1 MRFLEKANFDFIGL
15 RKTGY
20 IISLIL
26 VGIGLVSML
35 VRGFQLG
42 IDFKGGTEIVVKFQD
57 PINIGEVRKT
67 LSAEGIKGQIKEY
80 GSAQEVIITTDFSG
94 EINDLQAL
102 IERVLK
108 RDFPNN
114 PSEVIKVDAVGP
126 SIAGDLK
133 WSAISALLGALVM
146 ILLYVGIRF
155 EFKFATAGVVA
166 IFHDV
171 LVVAGL
177 FSLLGGVLD
186 VMPLEV
192 DLSIIAA
199 FLTII
204 GYSITDTVVVY
215 DRIRENLK
223 IRKSDPYEK
232 VFNDSL
238 NETLS
243 RTIITSGTTLLT
255 ALVLFIFAGP
265 TIRGFAFAIVA
276 GILIGTYSS
285 VFIAAPIVLDWQQKA
300 GGKFKLRG

>member
-1 MRFLEKANFDFIGL
+1 MRFLEKANFNFVGL

-20 IISLIL
+20 IVSSVII
-26 VGIGLVSML
+26 GIGLISML

-42 IDFKGGTEIVVKFQD
+42 IDFKGGTELVVKFQE
-57 PINIGEVRKT
+57 PINIGEVRKS
-67 LSAEGIKGQIKEY
+67 LSGEGLKGQIKEY
-80 GSAQEVIITTDFSG
+80 GSAQEIIITTDFSG
-94 EINDLQAL
+94 ELNDLQTA
-102 IERVLK
+102 IERLLK

-126 SIAGDLK
+126 SIASDLK

-171 LVVAGL
+171 LFVAGL
-177 FSLLGGVLD
+177 FSMFGGIFD
-186 VMPLEV
+186 SMTLEI
-192 DLSIIAA
+192 DQSIIAA
-199 FLTII
+199 FLTIV

-223 IRKSDPYEK
+223 IRKSDSYEK

-255 ALVLFIFAGP
+255 VIVLFIFGGP
-265 TIRGFAFAIVA
+265 TIRGFAFAIAA

-285 VFIAAPIVLDWQQKA
+285 IFIAAPIVLDWQQKT

>member
-1 MRFLEKANFDFIGL
+1 MRFLQNPNFDFIGA

-20 IISLIL
+20 VISAVL
-26 VGIGLVSML
+26 VGIGLMSML

-42 IDFKGGTEIVVKFQD
+42 IDFKGGTEIVVRFQE
-57 PINIGEVRKT
+57 PIQIGDVRKS
-67 LSAEGIKGQIKEY
+67 LGSEGLKGQIKEY
-80 GSAQEVIITTDFSG
+80 GSAREVIITTDFSG
-94 EINDLQAL
+94 ELNELQAT

-126 SIAGDLK
+126 SIAGDLQ
-133 WSAISALLGALVM
+133 WSAISALLGALAM

-155 EFKFATAGVVA
+155 EFKFATAGVIA

-177 FSLLGGVLD
+177 FSLLGGMFD
-186 VMPLEV
+186 AMPLEI
-192 DLSIIAA
+192 DQSIIAA
-199 FLTII
+199 FLTIV

-223 IRKSDPYEK
+223 IRKSEPYDK
-232 VFNDSL
+232 IFNDSL

-285 VFIAAPIVLDWQQKA
+285 VFVAAPIVLDWQRRT